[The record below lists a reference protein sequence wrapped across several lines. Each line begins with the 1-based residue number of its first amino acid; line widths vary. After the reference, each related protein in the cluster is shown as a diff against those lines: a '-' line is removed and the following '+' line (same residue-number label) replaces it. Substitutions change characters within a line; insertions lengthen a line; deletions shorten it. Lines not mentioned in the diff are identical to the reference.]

1 MDLGIK
7 NKIAL
12 VTASSQ
18 GLGKA
23 AALSLAKE
31 GVKIAICSRDEKAI
45 NATAKEI
52 SKETGAIVFPI
63 AADVSK
69 NDDIERLIESVIKEF
84 GTVHILVNNA
94 GGPPTG
100 KITTMTDADW
110 ERGYNLTLMSM
121 IRLTRAV
128 LPMMEQ
134 QQWGRVVTIVSLVA
148 KQPVDEL
155 LVSSTLRPGIL
166 GISKVLANQYGK
178 FGITVNTICP
188 GYVLTKRQEELS
200 RSRSAEK
207 NMTMEE
213 YLAEN
218 AKNIPVGRLG
228 KPEEIGDVIAFL
240 ASVKA
245 SFINGINL
253 LVDGGQVK
261 GIY

>member
-7 NKIAL
+7 NKTAL

-23 AALSLAKE
+23 AAFSLAKE
-31 GVKIAICSRDEKAI
+31 GVNLAICSRSEKAI
-45 NATAKEI
+45 NDTAKEI
-52 SKETGAIVFPI
+52 SKATGVKVFPI

-69 NDDIERLIESVIKEF
+69 GEDIDRIVDAAKKEY
-84 GTVHILVNNA
+84 GTIHILVNNA

-100 KITTMTDADW
+100 KITAITDDEW
-110 ERGYNLTLMSM
+110 KNGVNLTLMSM

-134 QQWGRVVTIVSLVA
+134 QHWGRVVTIVSITA

-155 LVSSTLRPGIL
+155 LISSTLRPGIL
-166 GISKVLANQYGK
+166 GLSKVLANQYGK
-178 FGITVNTICP
+178 YGITVNTICP
-188 GYVLTKRQEELS
+188 GYVLTQRQEELS

-207 NMTMEE
+207 NMTMDE

-218 AKNIPVGRLG
+218 AKNIPIGRLG
-228 KPEEIGDVIAFL
+228 RPEEIGDVIAFL
-240 ASVKA
+240 ASERA
-245 SFINGINL
+245 SYINGANL
-253 LVDGGQVK
+253 LVDGGQAK
-261 GIY
+261 GI